1 MKQALLV
8 LVVFV
13 LGLQVASGAEPTA
26 SRQTFTK
33 LMDVQELWEEEDY
46 DGAVAELNE
55 LIEKTRGGKPY
66 DYAVANQYLAHTVV
80 MAGRQQ
86 DARPALEAALS
97 VSEKDLGLKL
107 AGELKMFYAQIVIAD
122 EDFELA
128 KQMFDEWLEV
138 TEEPPKPA
146 QYFSMGYANYMA
158 GFLDEARQYVG
169 LAVDQSPKPPDSW
182 LRLYY
187 TVLFDSK
194 DYEAAR
200 LLAVELLNR
209 DVTNESYW
217 RLLASHYLRLE
228 DYQQALATAESAMTV
243 GVMQG
248 ESDLRRIASMY
259 GHVSVPEKA
268 ARHLS
273 VWMAEEKVETNAETW
288 RQLGDLWMLAR
299 HRENAKEALWNSVN
313 MEPHAKTYEFLAS
326 IHFEDQEWQQSYE
339 AFERALSLADSEED
353 EEDIHRLEMLTGL
366 TAMRAGHRQEAREFL
381 MLAQQSDDLRRQVRS
396 ILRELDEG

>member
-8 LVVFV
+8 LVVFI
-13 LGLQVASGAEPTA
+13 LALQVASGAEPTA
-26 SRQTFTK
+26 SRSTFTK

-46 DGAVAELNE
+46 DGAIAELNE
-55 LIEKTRGGKPY
+55 LIEKTRDKPY
-66 DYAVANQYLAHTVV
+66 DYAVANQYLAHTAV

-86 DARPALEAALS
+86 DARQPLEAALS
-97 VSEKDLGLKL
+97 VPEKDLGIKL
-107 AGELKMFYAQIVIAD
+107 AGELKMFYAQIVISD
-122 EDFELA
+122 EDYELA

-138 TEEPPKPA
+138 TEEPPKPG

-158 GFLDEARQYVG
+158 GYLPEARQYVG
-169 LAVDQSPKPPDSW
+169 LAVDQSTKAPDSW

-228 DYQQALATAESAMTV
+228 DYKQALATAESALTV

-268 ARHLS
+268 ARNLS
-273 VWMAEEKVETNAETW
+273 AWMAEERVETNAETW

-299 HRENAKEALWNSVN
+299 ERENAKDALWNSVN

-381 MLAQQSDDLRRQVRS
+381 MLAQQSDELRRQVRS
-396 ILRELDEG
+396 ILRELDGS